1 MILQTIIGGNGTIGK
16 EVAKQLHDMNIQVR
30 IASRTPKKVNANDQ
44 VFEMDVFNEQ
54 SVSEAIKGSSVVYLI
69 LGLPYK
75 DQVWLY
81 GFPKAV
87 RAVINACKK
96 EGAKLV
102 YFDNVYM
109 YGRVDGTMTEDLPN
123 KPDSVKGKARMIA
136 AELIL
141 ETIKSQELEA
151 MICRSADF
159 YGNYPF
165 FDVIKQIAVALQKN
179 KKAMLLFRD
188 DKKHSITYIPDAAK
202 AVAFLAQQP
211 DAYQQIW
218 HLPTDPDALTGK
230 QLVELVAEIIKKE
243 PRYKVISKGMIKF
256 ISLFNGQLKELI
268 KLSYQWESDYT
279 FSSEKLEKKYN
290 LKASSYKEGIT
301 DHLKNIGILK

>member
-1 MILQTIIGGNGTIGK
+1 
-16 EVAKQLHDMNIQVR
+16 
-30 IASRTPKKVNANDQ
+30 
-44 VFEMDVFNEQ
+44 MDVFNEQ

-75 DQVWLY
+75 DRVWLD

-109 YGRVDGTMTEDLPN
+109 YGLVDETMTEDLPS
-123 KPDSVKGKARMIA
+123 KPDSVKGTARMIA
-136 AELIL
+136 ADLIL
-141 ETIKSQELEA
+141 GAIKNQELQA

-159 YGNYPF
+159 YGDYAY

-179 KKAMLLFRD
+179 KKAMLLFRE

-202 AVAFLAQQP
+202 AVAFLAQQL

-218 HLPTDPDALTGK
+218 HLPTDSNALTGK
-230 QLVELVAEIIKKE
+230 QLVELVADVINKE

-256 ISLFNGQLKELI
+256 ISFFNRQLRELI
-268 KLSYQWESDYT
+268 KLSYQWENDYL

-290 LKASSYKEGIT
+290 IKPLSYKDGIT
-301 DHLKNIGILK
+301 DHLKKIGILK

>member
-1 MILQTIIGGNGTIGK
+1 MSLQTIIGGNGTIGK
-16 EVAKQLHDMNIQVR
+16 EVAKQLHGMNIQVR
-30 IASRTPKKVNANDQ
+30 IASRTPKKVDATDQ
-44 VFEMDVFNEQ
+44 VVKMDVFNEQ

-75 DQVWLY
+75 DQVWLD
-81 GFPKAV
+81 GFPRAV
-87 RAVINACKK
+87 RSVINACKK

-109 YGRVDGTMTEDLPN
+109 YGRVDGTMTEDLSS
-123 KPDSVKGKARMIA
+123 KPDSVKGTARMIA
-136 AELIL
+136 AELVL
-141 ETIKSQELEA
+141 EAIRSQKLQA

-159 YGNYPF
+159 YGDYPF

-202 AVAFLAQQP
+202 AVAFLAQQS

-218 HLPTDPDALTGK
+218 HLPTDPNALSGK

-243 PRYKVISKGMIKF
+243 PRYQVISKGMIKF
-256 ISLFNGQLKELI
+256 ISFFNAQLKELI
-268 KLSYQWESDYT
+268 KLSYQWENDYL
-279 FSSEKLEKKYN
+279 FSSQKLEKKYN
-290 LKASSYKEGIT
+290 LTASSYREGIT
-301 DHLKNIGILK
+301 DHLKKIGILK

>member
-1 MILQTIIGGNGTIGK
+1 MNLQTIIGGNGTIGNV
-16 EVAKQLHDMNIQVR
+16 VAKQLHSMNIQVR
-30 IASRTPKKVNANDQ
+30 IASRTPKKVNATDQ
-44 VFEMDVFNEQ
+44 IIEMDVFNEQ

-75 DQVWLY
+75 DQVWLD

-87 RAVINACKK
+87 RSVIDACQK

-109 YGRVDGTMTEDLPN
+109 YGRVDGWMTEGLSN
-123 KPDSVKGKARMIA
+123 KPDSVKGTARMIA
-136 AELIL
+136 ADLIL
-141 ETIKSQELEA
+141 EAIKRQELQA

-159 YGNYPF
+159 YGDYPY

-202 AVAFLAQQP
+202 AVAFLAQQS

-218 HLPTDPDALTGK
+218 HLPTDPNAPSGK

-243 PRYKVISKGMIKF
+243 PRYKVISKGLIKF
-256 ISLFNGQLKELI
+256 ISLFNGQLKELM
-268 KLSYQWESDYT
+268 KLSYQWENDYL
-279 FSSEKLEKKYN
+279 FSSEKIEKKYN
-290 LKASSYKEGIT
+290 IKALSYKEGIT
-301 DHLKNIGILK
+301 DHLKSIGILK

>member
-1 MILQTIIGGNGTIGK
+1 MNLQTIIGGNGTIGK
-16 EVAKQLHDMNIQVR
+16 EVAKHLHSMNIHVR
-30 IASRTPKKVNANDQ
+30 IASRSPKKVNSSDQ
-44 VFEMDVFNEQ
+44 VFTMDVFNEQ

-69 LGLPYK
+69 LGLTYK
-75 DQVWLY
+75 DRVWLD

-109 YGRVDGTMTEDLPN
+109 YGLVDGTMTEDLPS
-123 KPDSVKGKARMIA
+123 KPDSVKGTARMIA
-136 AELIL
+136 ADLIL
-141 ETIKSQELEA
+141 EAIKNQELQA

-159 YGNYPF
+159 YGDYAY

-179 KKAMLLFRD
+179 KKAMLLFRE

-202 AVAFLAQQP
+202 AVAFLAQQL

-218 HLPTDPDALTGK
+218 HLPTDSNALTGK
-230 QLVELVAEIIKKE
+230 QLVELVSEVINKE

-256 ISLFNGQLKELI
+256 ISFFNGQLRELI
-268 KLSYQWESDYT
+268 KLSYQWENDYL

-290 LKASSYKEGIT
+290 IKPLSYKDGIT
-301 DHLKNIGILK
+301 DHLKIIGILK

>member
-1 MILQTIIGGNGTIGK
+1 MNLQTIIGGNGTIGK
-16 EVAKQLHDMNIQVR
+16 EVAKHLHSMNIHVR
-30 IASRTPKKVNANDQ
+30 IASRSPKKVNSTDQ
-44 VFEMDVFNEQ
+44 VFTMDVFNEQ

-75 DQVWLY
+75 DRVWLD

-109 YGRVDGTMTEDLPN
+109 YGLVDGTMTEDLPS
-123 KPDSVKGKARMIA
+123 KPDSVKGTARMIA
-136 AELIL
+136 ADLIL
-141 ETIKSQELEA
+141 GAIKNQELQA

-159 YGNYPF
+159 YGDYAY

-179 KKAMLLFRD
+179 KKAMLLFRE

-202 AVAFLAQQP
+202 AVAFLAQQL

-218 HLPTDPDALTGK
+218 HLPTDSNALTGK
-230 QLVELVAEIIKKE
+230 QLVELVADVINKE

-256 ISLFNGQLKELI
+256 ISFFNRQLRELI
-268 KLSYQWESDYT
+268 KLSYQWENDYL

-290 LKASSYKEGIT
+290 IKPLSYKDGIT
-301 DHLKNIGILK
+301 DHLKKIGILK

>member
-1 MILQTIIGGNGTIGK
+1 MNLQTIIGGNGTIGK
-16 EVAKQLHDMNIQVR
+16 EVAKHLHSMNIHVR
-30 IASRTPKKVNANDQ
+30 IASRSPKKVNSSDQ
-44 VFEMDVFNEQ
+44 VFTMDVFNEQ

-69 LGLPYK
+69 LGLTYK
-75 DQVWLY
+75 DRVWLD

-109 YGRVDGTMTEDLPN
+109 YGLVDGTMTEDLPS
-123 KPDSVKGKARMIA
+123 KPDSVKGTARMIA
-136 AELIL
+136 ADLIL
-141 ETIKSQELEA
+141 GAIKNQELQA

-159 YGNYPF
+159 YGDYAY

-179 KKAMLLFRD
+179 KKAMLLFRE

-202 AVAFLAQQP
+202 AVAFLAQQL

-218 HLPTDPDALTGK
+218 HLPTDSNALTGK
-230 QLVELVAEIIKKE
+230 QLVELVSEVINKE

-256 ISLFNGQLKELI
+256 ISFFNGQLRELI
-268 KLSYQWESDYT
+268 KLSYQWENDYL

-290 LKASSYKEGIT
+290 IKPLSYKDGIT
-301 DHLKNIGILK
+301 DHLKKIGILK